1 MSISP
6 KNVSFDDNSMWV
18 ELLDGRTI
26 GVPLVW
32 FPRLVNAKPD
42 QLVQFEL
49 SHHGIHWDGLDEDIS
64 IAGLL
69 AGQGDITHRPHQ
81 AA

>member
-6 KNVSFDDNSMWV
+6 KLLRFDEDSMWV
-18 ELLDGRTI
+18 ELDDGRVL

-32 FPRLVNAKPD
+32 FPRLLHATPAQRENY
-42 QLVQFEL
+42 EL
-49 SHHGIHWDGLDEDIS
+49 SRRGLHWDELDEDIS

-69 AGQGDITHRPHQ
+69 AGRDDQTHRPSE